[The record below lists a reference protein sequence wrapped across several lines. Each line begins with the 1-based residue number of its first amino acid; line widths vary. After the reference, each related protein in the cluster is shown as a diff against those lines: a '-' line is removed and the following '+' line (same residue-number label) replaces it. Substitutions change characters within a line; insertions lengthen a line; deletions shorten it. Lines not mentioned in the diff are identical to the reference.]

1 MSIESN
7 LKKLL
12 KGEKACIPEHFLKVP
27 SYNSPTLRTG
37 KGRPISEGKFG
48 KMYRGSINDNGR
60 RYVAYKEIDT
70 SESTDGAFEFEFK
83 VAEKLKEFAVPE
95 MYLFKKCPIQDKEPQ
110 RIRKGGKPGS
120 KMVNFVQP
128 WLRTKPKDILYMELL
143 NGTSFHSW
151 WQTNPSLDAIKSVII
166 QVFDN
171 LYRINQKFPDFRHRD
186 LHGNNV
192 MVNPDALKTPYTW
205 KVDLGRKVIRN
216 DPGGSFRSRLGSPD
230 IKKYKRTNAGVK
242 ATIIDFGLSYWS
254 RRMPNPETADGG
266 YEGAGIYGHGIGP
279 GTIYYDIHRFL
290 YIIYVK
296 VRQPENAKERAIK
309 NFIEELIPNKEFLE
323 FNGKFTNRGYLLSDY
338 HVALRAN
345 LPTFKTILTHPFLT
359 GDKSPNRPKTLANAL
374 KKIGA
379 MKVKTPPKIK
389 TSKAPSPKLSTTERK
404 KKMNNAIK
412 KAAAVLAKPNAKSV
426 PRRRPGV
433 ARPNPVPEIQPAS
446 PSPKANAPYEVMSP
460 SNMLEYAAK
469 IESGRKKA
477 ANKLNAKLKEIKAT
491 KGKTPTPVRLKEK
504 FSFVNV
510 KGKKRE
516 FVRKFA
522 YDRAL
527 AKNKAEREKTPTPK
541 AKKKFIFTDVNGKNR
556 EYARLIP
563 YEKALAKNKA
573 ERSLRA
579 KIRAAWKPKLTPKA
593 KTPTPEEAGK
603 EWNKR
608 YKETFGITFKE
619 IPNYVMPPAAHNR
632 HMGMINNRREYVND
646 RTKGKTPS
654 FGYIATTAERA
665 KEAKA
670 KAKAKTPTPKAKKNE
685 YWRSFVDVNGKKQE
699 FESKSAYHEAK
710 QKNLQAYAAKFQ
722 KKINRQI
729 QLGRDARFSFVDV
742 NGKKR
747 EYVRK
752 GMYEKALAKNKAER
766 EKRAQPTFSERARA
780 KRMDRGQPFNMKT
793 PQNVRNAIKGGKN
806 MKFVGG
812 KFKTATPKAKWSN
825 ANNKQFMEML
835 AREKNAQRK
844 LVNEMNKARPLKNG
858 PLDPAV
864 AYAHKTPKNTKKIN
878 KYVNSLSNN
887 ERNMLKKK
895 IC

>member
-1 MSIESN
+1 MSNIESN

-27 SYNSPTLRTG
+27 AYNSPTLRTG
-37 KGRPISEGKFG
+37 KGRPISEGAFG

-95 MYLFKKCPIQDKEPQ
+95 MYLFKKCPIQDKDMG
-110 RIRKGGKPGS
+110 RIRAKSGH
-120 KMVNFVQP
+120 FVQP
-128 WLRTKPKDILYMELL
+128 ARRTKPKDILYMELL
-143 NGTSFHSW
+143 DGMSFNSW
-151 WQTNPSLDAIKSVII
+151 WKTNPSLDAIKSVIV

-186 LHGNNV
+186 LHGGNV
-192 MVNPDALKTPYTW
+192 MVNPNVSTTPYTW

-230 IKKYKRTNAGVK
+230 IKKYKRTNAGVE
-242 ATIIDFGLSYWS
+242 AHIIDFGLSYWS

-290 YIIYVK
+290 YVIYVK

-323 FNGKFTNRGYLLSDY
+323 YNGKFTSQGYLLSDY

-359 GDKSPNRPKTLANAL
+359 DEKSTNRPKTLSEAL
-374 KKIGA
+374 KLIAPKP
-379 MKVKTPPKIK
+379 KPKPKTPPKAK
-389 TSKAPSPKLSTTERK
+389 TPKAKTPSPKLSTTERK
-404 KKMNNAIK
+404 KKMNSAIK
-412 KAAAVLAKPNAKSV
+412 RAAAVLAKPK
-426 PRRRPGV
+426 PKPPMRRPGV
-433 ARPNPVPEIQPAS
+433 VRPNPVPEIQPAS
-446 PSPKANAPYEVMSP
+446 PSPKANTPYGVMSP
-460 SNMLEYAAK
+460 SNIMEYARK

-477 ANKLNAKLKEIKAT
+477 ANKLNARIQAIKAT

-527 AKNKAEREKTPTPK
+527 AKNKAER
-541 AKKKFIFTDVNGKNR
+541 
-556 EYARLIP
+556 
-563 YEKALAKNKA
+563 
-573 ERSLRA
+573 
-579 KIRAAWKPKLTPKA
+579 
-593 KTPTPEEAGK
+593 
-603 EWNKR
+603 
-608 YKETFGITFKE
+608 
-619 IPNYVMPPAAHNR
+619 
-632 HMGMINNRREYVND
+632 
-646 RTKGKTPS
+646 
-654 FGYIATTAERA
+654 
-665 KEAKA
+665 
-670 KAKAKTPTPKAKKNE
+670 AKKNE

-710 QKNLQAYAAKFQ
+710 QKNLKAYGDKMQA
-722 KKINRQI
+722 KINRQI
-729 QLGRDARFSFVDV
+729 QLGRDARYSFVDV

-752 GMYEKALAKNKAER
+752 GAYETALAKNKVER
-766 EKRAQPTFSERARA
+766 EKRARA
-780 KRMDRGQPFNMKT
+780 KT
-793 PQNVRNAIKGGKN
+793 P
-806 MKFVGG
+806 
-812 KFKTATPKAKWSN
+812 TPK
-825 ANNKQFMEML
+825 
-835 AREKNAQRK
+835 
-844 LVNEMNKARPLKNG
+844 V
-858 PLDPAV
+858 
-864 AYAHKTPKNTKKIN
+864 NTKKIN
-878 KYVNSLSNN
+878 NYVNGLSNN
-887 ERNMLKKK
+887 ERNVLKKK
-895 IC
+895 ICQP

>member
-1 MSIESN
+1 MSNKNIESN

-12 KGEKACIPEHFLKVP
+12 KGEKACVPEHFLKVP

-37 KGRPISEGKFG
+37 KGRPISEGAFG

-70 SESTDGAFEFEFK
+70 SETTDGAFEFEFK

-95 MYLFKKCPIQDKEPQ
+95 MYLFKKCPIQDKTPKKV
-110 RIRKGGKPGS
+110 RKKNGTL
-120 KMVNFVQP
+120 VQP
-128 WLRTKPKDILYMELL
+128 KERTKPKDILYMELL
-143 NGTSFHSW
+143 DGMSFNSW
-151 WQTNPSLDAIKSVII
+151 WQTNPSLDAIKSVIV

-186 LHGNNV
+186 LHGGNV
-192 MVNPDALKTPYTW
+192 MVTRNETPYTW
-205 KVDLGRKVIRN
+205 KVDLGRKIIRN

-230 IKKYKRTNAGVK
+230 IKKYKRTNAGVE

-266 YEGAGIYGHGIGP
+266 YKGAGIYGHGIGP

-296 VRQPENAKERAIK
+296 VRNPGNPKERAIK

-323 FNGKFTNRGYLLSDY
+323 FNGKFTSQGYLLSDY

-359 GDKSPNRPKTLANAL
+359 GEGKPNRPKTVTEAL
-374 KKIGA
+374 KMLPKA
-379 MKVKTPPKIK
+379 KTPPKIK
-389 TSKAPSPKLSTTERK
+389 TPKAKTKTPSPKLSTTERK
-404 KKMNNAIK
+404 KKMNSAIK
-412 KAAAVLAKPNAKSV
+412 RAAAVLAANKNKPKAKPA
-426 PRRRPGV
+426 PRRRPGAV
-433 ARPNPVPEIQPAS
+433 RPNPVPEIQPAS
-446 PSPKANAPYEVMSP
+446 PSPKANAPYGEMSP
-460 SNMLEYAAK
+460 SNMMEYAAK

-477 ANKLNAKLKEIKAT
+477 ANKLNARIQAIKAT

-527 AKNKAEREKTPTPK
+527 AKNKAER
-541 AKKKFIFTDVNGKNR
+541 
-556 EYARLIP
+556 
-563 YEKALAKNKA
+563 
-573 ERSLRA
+573 
-579 KIRAAWKPKLTPKA
+579 
-593 KTPTPEEAGK
+593 
-603 EWNKR
+603 
-608 YKETFGITFKE
+608 
-619 IPNYVMPPAAHNR
+619 
-632 HMGMINNRREYVND
+632 
-646 RTKGKTPS
+646 
-654 FGYIATTAERA
+654 
-665 KEAKA
+665 
-670 KAKAKTPTPKAKKNE
+670 AKTPTPKAKKNE

-729 QLGRDARFSFVDV
+729 QLGRDARFSFIDV

-766 EKRAQPTFSERARA
+766 EKTKA
-780 KRMDRGQPFNMKT
+780 KT
-793 PQNVRNAIKGGKN
+793 P
-806 MKFVGG
+806 
-812 KFKTATPKAKWSN
+812 TPKAKWSN
-825 ANNKQFMEML
+825 ANNKQFMELL

-844 LVNEMNKARPLKNG
+844 LANKMNKTRPLKNG

-864 AYAHKTPKNTKKIN
+864 AYALKTPKPSTAKKVVKNYMN
-878 KYVNSLSNN
+878 KFVNKLSND

-895 IC
+895 VCD

>member
-1 MSIESN
+1 MSNIESN

-12 KGEKACIPEHFLKVP
+12 KGEKACVPEHFLKVP

-37 KGRPISEGKFG
+37 KGKPLSEGQFG

-83 VAEKLKEFAVPE
+83 VAENLKEFAVPE

-128 WLRTKPKDILYMELL
+128 SRRVKPKDILYMELL
-143 NGTSFHSW
+143 NGKSFESW
-151 WQTNPSLDAIKSVII
+151 WKTNPSLDAMKSVIV

-186 LHGNNV
+186 LHGGNV
-192 MVNPDALKTPYTW
+192 MVNPDALKTQYSW
-205 KVDLGRKVIRN
+205 GVDLGRKVIRN

-230 IKKYKRTNAGVK
+230 IKKYKRINAGVE

-323 FNGKFTNRGYLLSDY
+323 FNGKFTNQGYLLSDY

-359 GDKSPNRPKTLANAL
+359 GEKSPNRPKTLKEAL

-404 KKMNNAIK
+404 KKRNDAIK
-412 KAAAVLAKPNAKSV
+412 RAAAALAKPKAKPV
-426 PRRRPGV
+426 PQRRPGV
-433 ARPNPVPEIQPAS
+433 VRPNPVPEIQPAS
-446 PSPKANAPYEVMSP
+446 PSPKANAPYGVMSP

-477 ANKLNAKLKEIKAT
+477 ANKLNARVKEIKAT

-527 AKNKAEREKTPTPK
+527 AKNKAER
-541 AKKKFIFTDVNGKNR
+541 
-556 EYARLIP
+556 
-563 YEKALAKNKA
+563 
-573 ERSLRA
+573 
-579 KIRAAWKPKLTPKA
+579 
-593 KTPTPEEAGK
+593 
-603 EWNKR
+603 
-608 YKETFGITFKE
+608 
-619 IPNYVMPPAAHNR
+619 
-632 HMGMINNRREYVND
+632 
-646 RTKGKTPS
+646 
-654 FGYIATTAERA
+654 
-665 KEAKA
+665 
-670 KAKAKTPTPKAKKNE
+670 AKKNE

-766 EKRAQPTFSERARA
+766 SLRA
-780 KRMDRGQPFNMKT
+780 KIRDAMK
-793 PQNVRNAIKGGKN
+793 PKL
-806 MKFVGG
+806 
-812 KFKTATPKAKWSN
+812 TPKAKT
-825 ANNKQFMEML
+825 
-835 AREKNAQRK
+835 
-844 LVNEMNKARPLKNG
+844 P
-858 PLDPAV
+858 
-864 AYAHKTPKNTKKIN
+864 TPKKAVNMYIN
-878 KYVNSLSNN
+878 KFVNKLDKDEVNA
-887 ERNMLKKK
+887 LKKK
-895 IC
+895 ICQP

>member
-1 MSIESN
+1 MSNIESN

-37 KGRPISEGKFG
+37 KGRPLSEGAFG

-95 MYLFKKCPIQDKEPQ
+95 MYLFKKCPIQDKEP
-110 RIRKGGKPGS
+110 RIIRKGGKPGS
-120 KMVNFVQP
+120 KMGHFVQP
-128 WLRTKPKDILYMELL
+128 SRRTKPKDILYMELL
-143 NGTSFHSW
+143 DGMSFNSW
-151 WQTNPSLDAIKSVII
+151 WKTNPSLDAIKSVIV

-186 LHGNNV
+186 LHGGNV
-192 MVNPDALKTPYTW
+192 MVSRREAEYTW

-230 IKKYKRTNAGVK
+230 IKKYKRTNAGVE
-242 ATIIDFGLSYWS
+242 AHIIDFGLSYWS
-254 RRMPNPETADGG
+254 RKMPNPETADGG

-323 FNGKFTNRGYLLSDY
+323 FNGKFTSQGYLLSDY

-359 GDKSPNRPKTLANAL
+359 GEKSPNRPKTVTEAL
-374 KKIGA
+374 KMLPKA
-379 MKVKTPPKIK
+379 KTPPKIK
-389 TSKAPSPKLSTTERK
+389 TPKAKTKTPSPKLSTTERK
-404 KKMNNAIK
+404 KKMNSAIK
-412 KAAAVLAKPNAKSV
+412 RAAAILAKPKAKPV

-446 PSPKANAPYEVMSP
+446 PSPKANAPYGVMSP

-477 ANKLNAKLKEIKAT
+477 ANKLNARVKEIKAT

-504 FSFVNV
+504 FSFINV

-527 AKNKAEREKTPTPK
+527 AKNKAEREKT
-541 AKKKFIFTDVNGKNR
+541 
-556 EYARLIP
+556 
-563 YEKALAKNKA
+563 
-573 ERSLRA
+573 
-579 KIRAAWKPKLTPKA
+579 KA

-646 RTKGKTPS
+646 RIKGKTPS

-670 KAKAKTPTPKAKKNE
+670 KAKAKTPTPKAKKK
-685 YWRSFVDVNGKKQE
+685 FIFTDVNGK
-699 FESKSAYHEAK
+699 
-710 QKNLQAYAAKFQ
+710 N
-722 KKINRQI
+722 
-729 QLGRDARFSFVDV
+729 
-742 NGKKR
+742 R
-747 EYVRK
+747 EYVRLIP
-752 GMYEKALAKNKAER
+752 YEKALAKNKAER
-766 EKRAQPTFSERARA
+766 SLRA
-780 KRMDRGQPFNMKT
+780 KIRDTMKPKLTPKVKT
-793 PQNVRNAIKGGKN
+793 PTPKKAVN
-806 MKFVGG
+806 MYINKFVN
-812 KFKTATPKAKWSN
+812 KLDKDEVN
-825 ANNKQFMEML
+825 A
-835 AREKNAQRK
+835 
-844 LVNEMNKARPLKNG
+844 
-858 PLDPAV
+858 
-864 AYAHKTPKNTKKIN
+864 
-878 KYVNSLSNN
+878 
-887 ERNMLKKK
+887 LKKK
-895 IC
+895 ICKP

>member
-1 MSIESN
+1 MSNKNIESN

-12 KGEKACIPEHFLKVP
+12 KGEKACMPEHFLKVP

-37 KGRPISEGKFG
+37 KGKPLSEGAFG

-70 SESTDGAFEFEFK
+70 SESTNGAFEFEFK

-95 MYLFKKCPIQDKEPQ
+95 MYLFKKCPIQDKTPKKV
-110 RIRKGGKPGS
+110 RKKNGTLVIAS
-120 KMVNFVQP
+120 KYR
-128 WLRTKPKDILYMELL
+128 RTKPKDILYMELL
-143 NGTSFHSW
+143 NGMSFSSW
-151 WQTNPSLDAIKSVII
+151 WQTNPSLDEMKSVIV

-186 LHGNNV
+186 LHGGNV
-192 MVNPDALKTPYTW
+192 MVNPDASTPYTW

-216 DPGGSFRSRLGSPD
+216 DLGGSFRSRLGSPD
-230 IKKYKRTNAGVK
+230 IKKYKRTNAGVE

-296 VRQPENAKERAIK
+296 VRNPGNAKERAIK

-323 FNGKFTNRGYLLSDY
+323 FNGKFTSQGYLLSDY

-359 GDKSPNRPKTLANAL
+359 GEKSPNRPKTLKEAL
-374 KKIGA
+374 KMIAPPKPKPKTPV
-379 MKVKTPPKIK
+379 KVKTPKETRVLP
-389 TSKAPSPKLSTTERK
+389 PRNYGKLSAASRK
-404 KKMNNAIK
+404 KAMNNMIK
-412 KAAAVLAKPNAKSV
+412 KAAAILAANKAKPKAKPA
-426 PRRRPGV
+426 PRRRPGAV
-433 ARPNPVPEIQPAS
+433 RPNPVPEIQPAS
-446 PSPKANAPYEVMSP
+446 PELGPTARAIKKLMENQAVNVEAIRLKMGLPRKIGGEPLPQNLMTPSARKKFNEKVKKKMAENNEAPYEVMSP

-477 ANKLNAKLKEIKAT
+477 ANKLNAKHKEIKAT

-527 AKNKAEREKTPTPK
+527 AKNKAEREKTK
-541 AKKKFIFTDVNGKNR
+541 A
-556 EYARLIP
+556 
-563 YEKALAKNKA
+563 
-573 ERSLRA
+573 
-579 KIRAAWKPKLTPKA
+579 KA

-619 IPNYVMPPAAHNR
+619 IPNYVLPPAAHNR

-665 KEAKA
+665 KEA

-766 EKRAQPTFSERARA
+766 EKTKA
-780 KRMDRGQPFNMKT
+780 KT
-793 PQNVRNAIKGGKN
+793 P
-806 MKFVGG
+806 
-812 KFKTATPKAKWSN
+812 TPKAKWSN
-825 ANNKQFMEML
+825 ANNKQFMELL

-844 LVNEMNKARPLKNG
+844 LANMMNKARPLKNG

-864 AYAHKTPKNTKKIN
+864 AYALKTPKPSTAKKVVKNYMN
-878 KYVNSLSNN
+878 KFVNKLSND

-895 IC
+895 ICQP

>member
-1 MSIESN
+1 MSNIESN

-37 KGRPISEGKFG
+37 KGRPISEGAFG

-70 SESTDGAFEFEFK
+70 SESTNGAFEFEFK
-83 VAEKLKEFAVPE
+83 VAENLKEFAVPE
-95 MYLFKKCPIQDKEPQ
+95 MYLFKKCPIQYKTPKKV
-110 RIRKGGKPGS
+110 RKKNGTL
-120 KMVNFVQP
+120 VQP
-128 WLRTKPKDILYMELL
+128 KERTKPKDILYMELL
-143 NGTSFHSW
+143 NGMPFNSW
-151 WQTNPSLDAIKSVII
+151 WQTKPSLDAIKSVIV

-186 LHGNNV
+186 LHGGNV
-192 MVNPDALKTPYTW
+192 MVSRREGEYTW

-230 IKKYKRTNAGVK
+230 IKKYKRTNAGVE
-242 ATIIDFGLSYWS
+242 AHIIDFGLSYWS

-323 FNGKFTNRGYLLSDY
+323 FNGKFTSQGYLLSDY

-359 GDKSPNRPKTLANAL
+359 GEKSPNRPKTVAEAL
-374 KKIGA
+374 KMIAPKPKPKPKTPV
-379 MKVKTPPKIK
+379 KVKTPKAK
-389 TSKAPSPKLSTTERK
+389 TKTPSPKLSTTERK
-404 KKMNNAIK
+404 KKRNSAIK
-412 KAAAVLAKPNAKSV
+412 RAAAILAKPKAKPA

-433 ARPNPVPEIQPAS
+433 VRPNPVPEIQPAS
-446 PSPKANAPYEVMSP
+446 PSPKANAPYQVMSP

-477 ANKLNAKLKEIKAT
+477 ANKLNARVKEIKAT

-527 AKNKAEREKTPTPK
+527 AKNKAEREKT
-541 AKKKFIFTDVNGKNR
+541 
-556 EYARLIP
+556 
-563 YEKALAKNKA
+563 
-573 ERSLRA
+573 
-579 KIRAAWKPKLTPKA
+579 KA

-670 KAKAKTPTPKAKKNE
+670 KAKKNE

-766 EKRAQPTFSERARA
+766 SLRA
-780 KRMDRGQPFNMKT
+780 KVKT
-793 PQNVRNAIKGGKN
+793 V
-806 MKFVGG
+806 
-812 KFKTATPKAKWSN
+812 TPKAKT
-825 ANNKQFMEML
+825 
-835 AREKNAQRK
+835 
-844 LVNEMNKARPLKNG
+844 P
-858 PLDPAV
+858 
-864 AYAHKTPKNTKKIN
+864 TPKKAVNMYIN
-878 KYVNSLSNN
+878 KFVNKLDKDEVNA
-887 ERNMLKKK
+887 LKKK
-895 IC
+895 ICQP

>member
-12 KGEKACIPEHFLKVP
+12 KGEKACVPEHFLKVP

-37 KGRPISEGKFG
+37 KGKPLSEGAFG

-95 MYLFKKCPIQDKEPQ
+95 MYLFKKCPIQDKTPKKV
-110 RIRKGGKPGS
+110 RNKNGTL
-120 KMVNFVQP
+120 VQP
-128 WLRTKPKDILYMELL
+128 KERTKPKDILYMELL
-143 NGTSFHSW
+143 DGMSFNSW
-151 WQTNPSLDAIKSVII
+151 WKTNPSLDAIKSVIT

-186 LHGNNV
+186 LHGGNV
-192 MVNPDALKTPYTW
+192 MVTRNETPYTW
-205 KVDLGRKVIRN
+205 EVDLGRKIIRN

-230 IKKYKRTNAGVK
+230 IKKYKRTNAGVE
-242 ATIIDFGLSYWS
+242 AHIIDFGLSYWS

-266 YEGAGIYGHGIGP
+266 YEGAGIYGHGQGP

-290 YIIYVK
+290 YTIYVK

-323 FNGKFTNRGYLLSDY
+323 FNGKFTSQGYLLSDY

-359 GDKSPNRPKTLANAL
+359 GEKSPNRPKTLSEAL
-374 KKIGA
+374 KMLPKA
-379 MKVKTPPKIK
+379 KTPPKVKTPKETRVLP
-389 TSKAPSPKLSTTERK
+389 PRNYGKLSAASRK
-404 KKMNNAIK
+404 KAMNNMIK
-412 KAAAVLAKPNAKSV
+412 KAAAILAANKAKPKTKPA

-433 ARPNPVPEIQPAS
+433 VRPNPVPEIQPAS
-446 PSPKANAPYEVMSP
+446 PEAPYAVMSP
-460 SNMLEYAAK
+460 SNMMEYAAK

-477 ANKLNAKLKEIKAT
+477 ANKLNARIQAIKAT

-527 AKNKAEREKTPTPK
+527 AKNKAER
-541 AKKKFIFTDVNGKNR
+541 V
-556 EYARLIP
+556 
-563 YEKALAKNKA
+563 
-573 ERSLRA
+573 
-579 KIRAAWKPKLTPKA
+579 
-593 KTPTPEEAGK
+593 KTPTPE
-603 EWNKR
+603 
-608 YKETFGITFKE
+608 
-619 IPNYVMPPAAHNR
+619 
-632 HMGMINNRREYVND
+632 
-646 RTKGKTPS
+646 
-654 FGYIATTAERA
+654 
-665 KEAKA
+665 
-670 KAKAKTPTPKAKKNE
+670 AKKNE

-710 QKNLQAYAAKFQ
+710 QKNLQAYGAKMQ
-722 KKINRQI
+722 AKINRQI

-766 EKRAQPTFSERARA
+766 SLRA
-780 KRMDRGQPFNMKT
+780 KIRE
-793 PQNVRNAIKGGKN
+793 AWGGKA
-806 MKFVGG
+806 
-812 KFKTATPKAKWSN
+812 KTVTPKAKTVTPKAKWSN
-825 ANNKQFMEML
+825 ANNKQFMELL

-844 LVNEMNKARPLKNG
+844 LANKMNKARPLKNG
-858 PLDPAV
+858 PSNPAV
-864 AYAHKTPKNTKKIN
+864 AYALNTPKNTKNIN
-878 KYVNSLSNN
+878 KYVNGLSNN

-895 IC
+895 ICKP

>member
-1 MSIESN
+1 MSNKNIESN

-12 KGEKACIPEHFLKVP
+12 KGEKACVPEHFLKVP

-37 KGRPISEGKFG
+37 KGKPLSEGQFG

-95 MYLFKKCPIQDKEPQ
+95 MYLFKKCPIQDKTPKKV
-110 RIRKGGKPGS
+110 RKKNGTLVDLGAFPK
-120 KMVNFVQP
+120 
-128 WLRTKPKDILYMELL
+128 RTKPKDILYMELL
-143 NGTSFHSW
+143 NGMSFNSW
-151 WQTNPSLDAIKSVII
+151 WQTKPSLDEMKSVIV

-186 LHGNNV
+186 LHGGNV
-192 MVNPDALKTPYTW
+192 MVNPDALKTQYTW
-205 KVDLGRKVIRN
+205 DVDLGRKVIRN

-230 IKKYKRTNAGVK
+230 IKKYKRTNAGVE

-323 FNGKFTNRGYLLSDY
+323 FNGKFTSQGYLLSDY

-359 GDKSPNRPKTLANAL
+359 DEKSPNRPKTLKEAL
-374 KKIGA
+374 KLIAPPKPKTPV
-379 MKVKTPPKIK
+379 KVKTPKETRVLP
-389 TSKAPSPKLSTTERK
+389 PRNYGKLSAASRK
-404 KKMNNAIK
+404 KAMNNMIK
-412 KAAAVLAKPNAKSV
+412 KAAAILAANKAKPKAKQA

-433 ARPNPVPEIQPAS
+433 VRPNPVPEIQPAS

-477 ANKLNAKLKEIKAT
+477 ANKLNARIQAIKAT

-541 AKKKFIFTDVNGKNR
+541 AK
-556 EYARLIP
+556 
-563 YEKALAKNKA
+563 
-573 ERSLRA
+573 
-579 KIRAAWKPKLTPKA
+579 
-593 KTPTPEEAGK
+593 TPTPEEAGK

-619 IPNYVMPPAAHNR
+619 IPNYVGPPAAHNR

-646 RTKGKTPS
+646 RIKGKTPS

-665 KEAKA
+665 KEAKT
-670 KAKAKTPTPKAKKNE
+670 KAKAKKNE

-710 QKNLQAYAAKFQ
+710 QKNLQAYGAKMQ
-722 KKINRQI
+722 AKINRQI

-752 GMYEKALAKNKAER
+752 GMYEKALAKNKAE
-766 EKRAQPTFSERARA
+766 KSLRA
-780 KRMDRGQPFNMKT
+780 KIRAAWKPNL
-793 PQNVRNAIKGGKN
+793 
-806 MKFVGG
+806 
-812 KFKTATPKAKWSN
+812 TPKAKTVTPKVKWSN
-825 ANNKQFMEML
+825 ANNKQFMELL

-844 LVNEMNKARPLKNG
+844 LANMMNKARPLKNG

-864 AYAHKTPKNTKKIN
+864 AYALNTPKPSTAKKVVKNYMN
-878 KYVNSLSNN
+878 KFVNKLSND

-895 IC
+895 ICQP

>member
-12 KGEKACIPEHFLKVP
+12 KGEKACVPEHFLKVP

-37 KGRPISEGKFG
+37 KGRPLSEGQFG

-95 MYLFKKCPIQDKEPQ
+95 MYLFRKCPIQDKTPKKV
-110 RIRKGGKPGS
+110 RKKNGTL
-120 KMVNFVQP
+120 VQP
-128 WLRTKPKDILYMELL
+128 SRRTKPKDILYMELL
-143 NGTSFHSW
+143 NGESFNSW
-151 WQTNPSLDAIKSVII
+151 WNRERLPSLDAMKSVIV

-186 LHGNNV
+186 LHGGNV
-192 MVNPDALKTPYTW
+192 MVTRREGSYTW

-230 IKKYKRTNAGVK
+230 IKKYKRTNAGVE

-254 RRMPNPETADGG
+254 NRMPNPETADGG
-266 YEGAGIYGHGIGP
+266 YGAAGIYGHGYGA

-296 VRQPENAKERAIK
+296 VRNPGNPKERAIK
-309 NFIEELIPNKEFLE
+309 NFIEELIPNKEYLE
-323 FNGKFTNRGYLLSDY
+323 YNGKFTKQGYLVSSDG
-338 HVALRAN
+338 AKQN
-345 LPTFKTILTHPFLT
+345 LPSFKTILTHPFLT
-359 GDKSPNRPKTLANAL
+359 GEKSPNRPKTLKEAL
-374 KKIGA
+374 KMLPKA
-379 MKVKTPPKIK
+379 KTPVKVKTPKETRVLP
-389 TSKAPSPKLSTTERK
+389 PPNYGKLSAASRK
-404 KKMNNAIK
+404 KAMNNMIK
-412 KAAAVLAKPNAKSV
+412 KAAAILAKPKTKPA

-433 ARPNPVPEIQPAS
+433 VRPNPVPEIQPAS
-446 PSPKANAPYEVMSP
+446 PEAPYGVMSP
-460 SNMLEYAAK
+460 SNMMEYAAK

-510 KGKKRE
+510 KGKTRE

-527 AKNKAEREKTPTPK
+527 AKNKAERAKEAKTKTPTPK
-541 AKKKFIFTDVNGKNR
+541 AQLNPQK
-556 EYARLIP
+556 Y
-563 YEKALAKNKA
+563 
-573 ERSLRA
+573 
-579 KIRAAWKPKLTPKA
+579 
-593 KTPTPEEAGK
+593 
-603 EWNKR
+603 
-608 YKETFGITFKE
+608 
-619 IPNYVMPPAAHNR
+619 
-632 HMGMINNRREYVND
+632 
-646 RTKGKTPS
+646 
-654 FGYIATTAERA
+654 
-665 KEAKA
+665 
-670 KAKAKTPTPKAKKNE
+670 
-685 YWRSFVDVNGKKQE
+685 SFVDW
-699 FESKSAYHEAK
+699 Y
-710 QKNLQAYAAKFQ
+710 
-722 KKINRQI
+722 
-729 QLGRDARFSFVDV
+729 GR
-742 NGKKR
+742 KR

-752 GMYEKALAKNKAER
+752 GAYEKAVAKNKAFRVEMA
-766 EKRAQPTFSERARA
+766 KPTFSERALV
-780 KRMDRGQPFNMKT
+780 KRQQRGQPFYMMT
-793 PQNVRNAIKGGKN
+793 PQNVRNAIQGGKN

-812 KFKTATPKAKWSN
+812 KFKTVTPKVKTPTPKAKWSN
-825 ANNKQFMEML
+825 ANNKQFMELL

-844 LVNEMNKARPLKNG
+844 LANKMNKARPLKNG

-864 AYAHKTPKNTKKIN
+864 AYALNTPKNTKKIN
-878 KYVNSLSNN
+878 KYVNGLSND

-895 IC
+895 ICQP

>member
-1 MSIESN
+1 MSNIESN

-27 SYNSPTLRTG
+27 SYNSPTLRYG
-37 KGRPISEGKFG
+37 KGKPISQGQFG

-70 SESTDGAFEFEFK
+70 SESTNGAFEFEFK

-120 KMVNFVQP
+120 KMGHFVQP
-128 WLRTKPKDILYMELL
+128 SRRTKPKDILYMELL
-143 NGTSFHSW
+143 DGMPFNSW
-151 WQTNPSLDAIKSVII
+151 WQTNPSLDAIKSVIV

-230 IKKYKRTNAGVK
+230 IKKYKRTNAGVE
-242 ATIIDFGLSYWS
+242 AHIIDFGLSYWS

-290 YIIYVK
+290 YVIYVK

-323 FNGKFTNRGYLLSDY
+323 FNGKFTSQGYLLSDY

-359 GDKSPNRPKTLANAL
+359 DEKSSNRPKTLAEAL
-374 KKIGA
+374 KMIAPKPKPKTPV
-379 MKVKTPPKIK
+379 KVKTPKAK
-389 TSKAPSPKLSTTERK
+389 TKTPSPKLSTTERK

-412 KAAAVLAKPNAKSV
+412 RAAAVLAANKNKPKA
-426 PRRRPGV
+426 PQRRPGA

-446 PSPKANAPYEVMSP
+446 PSPKANAPYGVMSP
-460 SNMLEYAAK
+460 SNIMEYARK

-573 ERSLRA
+573 ER
-579 KIRAAWKPKLTPKA
+579 
-593 KTPTPEEAGK
+593 
-603 EWNKR
+603 
-608 YKETFGITFKE
+608 
-619 IPNYVMPPAAHNR
+619 
-632 HMGMINNRREYVND
+632 
-646 RTKGKTPS
+646 
-654 FGYIATTAERA
+654 ER
-665 KEAKA
+665 
-670 KAKAKTPTPKAKKNE
+670 
-685 YWRSFVDVNGKKQE
+685 
-699 FESKSAYHEAK
+699 
-710 QKNLQAYAAKFQ
+710 
-722 KKINRQI
+722 
-729 QLGRDARFSFVDV
+729 
-742 NGKKR
+742 
-747 EYVRK
+747 
-752 GMYEKALAKNKAER
+752 
-766 EKRAQPTFSERARA
+766 RAQPTWSQKARWKRA
-780 KRMDRGQPFNMKT
+780 DRGQPFNMKT
-793 PQNVRNAIKGGKN
+793 PQNVRNAIKAGKN
-806 MKFVGG
+806 MKFVEGR
-812 KFKTATPKAKWSN
+812 FKTVTPKAKTPTP
-825 ANNKQFMEML
+825 
-835 AREKNAQRK
+835 
-844 LVNEMNKARPLKNG
+844 KA
-858 PLDPAV
+858 
-864 AYAHKTPKNTKKIN
+864 KTPTPKAKTPTPKAKTFVN
-878 KYVNSLSNN
+878 KFVNALDKDELNA
-887 ERNMLKKK
+887 LKKK
-895 IC
+895 VCQP

>member
-37 KGRPISEGKFG
+37 KGRPLSEGAFG

-83 VAEKLKEFAVPE
+83 VAENLKEFAVPE

-120 KMVNFVQP
+120 KMGHFVQP
-128 WLRTKPKDILYMELL
+128 SRRIKPKDILYMELL
-143 NGTSFHSW
+143 DGMSFNSW
-151 WQTNPSLDAIKSVII
+151 WKTNPSLDAIKSVIV

-186 LHGNNV
+186 LHGGNV
-192 MVNPDALKTPYTW
+192 MVSRREAEYTW

-230 IKKYKRTNAGVK
+230 IKKYKRTNAGVE
-242 ATIIDFGLSYWS
+242 AHIIDFGLSYWS

-323 FNGKFTNRGYLLSDY
+323 FNGKFTSQGYLLSDY

-359 GDKSPNRPKTLANAL
+359 GEKSPNRPKTLAEAL
-374 KKIGA
+374 KMIAPKPKPKTPV
-379 MKVKTPPKIK
+379 KVKTPKAK
-389 TSKAPSPKLSTTERK
+389 TKTPSPKLSTTERK
-404 KKMNNAIK
+404 KKRNSAIK
-412 KAAAVLAKPNAKSV
+412 RAAAILAKPKTKPA

-433 ARPNPVPEIQPAS
+433 VRPNPVPEIQPAS
-446 PSPKANAPYEVMSP
+446 PSPKANAPYQVMSP

-477 ANKLNAKLKEIKAT
+477 ANKLNARVKEIKAT

-527 AKNKAEREKTPTPK
+527 AKNKAEREKT
-541 AKKKFIFTDVNGKNR
+541 
-556 EYARLIP
+556 
-563 YEKALAKNKA
+563 
-573 ERSLRA
+573 
-579 KIRAAWKPKLTPKA
+579 KA

-665 KEAKA
+665 KEA

-766 EKRAQPTFSERARA
+766 SLRA
-780 KRMDRGQPFNMKT
+780 KIREPKLTPKVNTPTPKKAVNMYI
-793 PQNVRNAIKGGKN
+793 N
-806 MKFVGG
+806 KFVN
-812 KFKTATPKAKWSN
+812 KLDKDEVN
-825 ANNKQFMEML
+825 A
-835 AREKNAQRK
+835 
-844 LVNEMNKARPLKNG
+844 
-858 PLDPAV
+858 
-864 AYAHKTPKNTKKIN
+864 
-878 KYVNSLSNN
+878 
-887 ERNMLKKK
+887 LKKK
-895 IC
+895 VCD

>member
-359 GDKSPNRPKTLANAL
+359 GEKSPNRPKTLANAL

-646 RTKGKTPS
+646 RIKGKTPS

-710 QKNLQAYAAKFQ
+710 QKNLQAYGAKMQ
-722 KKINRQI
+722 AKINRQI

-844 LVNEMNKARPLKNG
+844 LANEMNKARPLKNG

>member
-1 MSIESN
+1 MSNIESN

-37 KGRPISEGKFG
+37 KGRPISEGAFG

-70 SESTDGAFEFEFK
+70 SESTNGAFEFEFK
-83 VAEKLKEFAVPE
+83 VAENLKEFAVPE
-95 MYLFKKCPIQDKEPQ
+95 MYLFKKCPIQDKEP
-110 RIRKGGKPGS
+110 RIIRKGGKPGS
-120 KMVNFVQP
+120 KMGHFVQP
-128 WLRTKPKDILYMELL
+128 SRRTKPKDILYMELL
-143 NGTSFHSW
+143 DGMSFNSW
-151 WQTNPSLDAIKSVII
+151 WKTNPSLDAIKSVIV

-186 LHGNNV
+186 LHGGNV
-192 MVNPDALKTPYTW
+192 MVSRREGEYTW

-230 IKKYKRTNAGVK
+230 IKKYKRTNAGVE
-242 ATIIDFGLSYWS
+242 AHIIDFGLSYWS

-290 YIIYVK
+290 YTIYVK

-309 NFIEELIPNKEFLE
+309 NFIEELIPNKEFLQ
-323 FNGKFTNRGYLLSDY
+323 FNGKFTSQGYLLSDY

-359 GDKSPNRPKTLANAL
+359 GRFFENISRPKTVTEAL
-374 KKIGA
+374 KMLPKA
-379 MKVKTPPKIK
+379 KTPPKIK
-389 TSKAPSPKLSTTERK
+389 TPKAKTKTPSPKLSTEERK
-404 KKMNNAIK
+404 KKMNSAIK
-412 KAAAVLAKPNAKSV
+412 RAAAILAKPKAK
-426 PRRRPGV
+426 PAPLRRPGAV
-433 ARPNPVPEIQPAS
+433 RPNPVPEIQPAS
-446 PSPKANAPYEVMSP
+446 PSPKADAPYGVMSP
-460 SNMLEYAAK
+460 SNMLEYARK

-477 ANKLNAKLKEIKAT
+477 ANKLNARIKEIKAT

-527 AKNKAEREKTPTPK
+527 AKNKAERVKTPTPK
-541 AKKKFIFTDVNGKNR
+541 ARFIFTDVNGKNR

-573 ERSLRA
+573 ERE
-579 KIRAAWKPKLTPKA
+579 KTKA

-710 QKNLQAYAAKFQ
+710 QKNLQAYGAKMQ
-722 KKINRQI
+722 AKINRQI
-729 QLGRDARFSFVDV
+729 QLGRDTRFSFVDV

-766 EKRAQPTFSERARA
+766 SLRA
-780 KRMDRGQPFNMKT
+780 KIRDAMK
-793 PQNVRNAIKGGKN
+793 PKL
-806 MKFVGG
+806 
-812 KFKTATPKAKWSN
+812 TPKAKTVTP
-825 ANNKQFMEML
+825 K
-835 AREKNAQRK
+835 
-844 LVNEMNKARPLKNG
+844 V
-858 PLDPAV
+858 
-864 AYAHKTPKNTKKIN
+864 KTPTPKKAVNMYIN
-878 KYVNSLSNN
+878 KFVNKLDKDEVNA
-887 ERNMLKKK
+887 LKKK
-895 IC
+895 ICQP

>member
-1 MSIESN
+1 MSNKNIESN

-12 KGEKACIPEHFLKVP
+12 KGERACIPEHFLKVP

-37 KGRPISEGKFG
+37 KGKPLSEGMFG

-70 SESTDGAFEFEFK
+70 SESTNGAFEFEFK

-120 KMVNFVQP
+120 KMGHFVQP
-128 WLRTKPKDILYMELL
+128 SRRVKPKDILYMELL
-143 NGTSFHSW
+143 DGMSFNSW
-151 WQTNPSLDAIKSVII
+151 WKTNPSLDAIKSVIV

-186 LHGNNV
+186 LHGGNV
-192 MVNPDALKTPYTW
+192 MVTRREGSYTW
-205 KVDLGRKVIRN
+205 NVDLGRKVIRN

-230 IKKYKRTNAGVK
+230 IKKYKRTNAGVE
-242 ATIIDFGLSYWS
+242 AHIIDFGLSYWS
-254 RRMPNPETADGG
+254 RRMPNPETSDGG

-290 YIIYVK
+290 YTIYVK

-323 FNGKFTNRGYLLSDY
+323 FNGKFTSQGYLLSDY

-359 GDKSPNRPKTLANAL
+359 GDKSPNRPKTVAEAL
-374 KKIGA
+374 KMIAPPKPKPKTPV
-379 MKVKTPPKIK
+379 KVKTPKAK
-389 TSKAPSPKLSTTERK
+389 TKTPSPKLSTTERK
-404 KKMNNAIK
+404 KKRNSAIK
-412 KAAAVLAKPNAKSV
+412 RAAAILAKPKTKPA

-433 ARPNPVPEIQPAS
+433 VRPNPVPEIQPAS
-446 PSPKANAPYEVMSP
+446 PSPKANAPYQVMSP

-477 ANKLNAKLKEIKAT
+477 ANKLNAKIKEIKAT

-573 ERSLRA
+573 ER
-579 KIRAAWKPKLTPKA
+579 
-593 KTPTPEEAGK
+593 
-603 EWNKR
+603 
-608 YKETFGITFKE
+608 
-619 IPNYVMPPAAHNR
+619 
-632 HMGMINNRREYVND
+632 
-646 RTKGKTPS
+646 
-654 FGYIATTAERA
+654 
-665 KEAKA
+665 
-670 KAKAKTPTPKAKKNE
+670 AKKNE

-710 QKNLQAYAAKFQ
+710 QKNLQAYGAKMQ
-722 KKINRQI
+722 AKINRQI

-812 KFKTATPKAKWSN
+812 KFKTVTPKAKTPTPKAKWSN

-844 LVNEMNKARPLKNG
+844 LANKMNKARPLKNG

-864 AYAHKTPKNTKKIN
+864 AYALKTPKNTKKIN
-878 KYVNSLSNN
+878 KYVNGLI
-887 ERNMLKKK
+887 E
-895 IC
+895 

>member
-1 MSIESN
+1 MSNIESN

-27 SYNSPTLRTG
+27 SYNSPTLRIG
-37 KGRPISEGKFG
+37 KGKPLSEGAFG

-95 MYLFKKCPIQDKEPQ
+95 MYLFKKCPIQYKTPKKV
-110 RIRKGGKPGS
+110 RKKNGTLVDLGAFPK
-120 KMVNFVQP
+120 
-128 WLRTKPKDILYMELL
+128 RTKPKDILYMELL
-143 NGTSFHSW
+143 DGMSFNSW
-151 WQTNPSLDAIKSVII
+151 WKTNPSLDAIKSVIV

-186 LHGNNV
+186 LHGGNV
-192 MVNPDALKTPYTW
+192 MVSRREAEYTW

-230 IKKYKRTNAGVK
+230 IKKYKRTNAGVE
-242 ATIIDFGLSYWS
+242 AHIIDFGLSYWS

-323 FNGKFTNRGYLLSDY
+323 FNGKFTSQGYLLSDY

-359 GDKSPNRPKTLANAL
+359 GEKSPNRPKTLAEAL
-374 KKIGA
+374 KMIAPKPKPKTPV
-379 MKVKTPPKIK
+379 KVKTPKAK
-389 TSKAPSPKLSTTERK
+389 TKTPSPKLSTTERK
-404 KKMNNAIK
+404 KKRNSAIK
-412 KAAAVLAKPNAKSV
+412 RAAAILAKPKAKPA

-433 ARPNPVPEIQPAS
+433 VRPNPVPEIQPAS
-446 PSPKANAPYEVMSP
+446 PSPKADAPYEVMSP

-477 ANKLNAKLKEIKAT
+477 ANKLNARVKEIKAT

-527 AKNKAEREKTPTPK
+527 AKNKAEREKT
-541 AKKKFIFTDVNGKNR
+541 
-556 EYARLIP
+556 
-563 YEKALAKNKA
+563 
-573 ERSLRA
+573 
-579 KIRAAWKPKLTPKA
+579 KA

-670 KAKAKTPTPKAKKNE
+670 KTPTPKAKKNE

-710 QKNLQAYAAKFQ
+710 QKNLQAYGAKMQ
-722 KKINRQI
+722 AKINRQI
-729 QLGRDARFSFVDV
+729 EMGRKARFIFTDV
-742 NGKKR
+742 NGKNR
-747 EYVRK
+747 EYVRLIP
-752 GMYEKALAKNKAER
+752 YEKALAKNKAER

-793 PQNVRNAIKGGKN
+793 PQNVRNAIQGGKN

-812 KFKTATPKAKWSN
+812 SKGFKTVTPK
-825 ANNKQFMEML
+825 
-835 AREKNAQRK
+835 
-844 LVNEMNKARPLKNG
+844 V
-858 PLDPAV
+858 
-864 AYAHKTPKNTKKIN
+864 KTPTPKKAVNMYIN
-878 KYVNSLSNN
+878 KFVNKLDKDEVNA
-887 ERNMLKKK
+887 LKKK
-895 IC
+895 ICQP

>member
-1 MSIESN
+1 MSNIESN

-37 KGRPISEGKFG
+37 KGRPISEGAFG

-95 MYLFKKCPIQDKEPQ
+95 MYLFKKCPIQDKEP
-110 RIRKGGKPGS
+110 RIIRKGGKPGS
-120 KMVNFVQP
+120 KMGHFVQP
-128 WLRTKPKDILYMELL
+128 SRRTKPKDILYMELL
-143 NGTSFHSW
+143 NGMSFNSW
-151 WQTNPSLDAIKSVII
+151 WKTNPSLDAIKSVIV

-186 LHGNNV
+186 LHGGNV
-192 MVNPDALKTPYTW
+192 MVSRREGEYTW

-230 IKKYKRTNAGVK
+230 IKKYKRTNAGVE
-242 ATIIDFGLSYWS
+242 AHIIDFGLSYWS

-323 FNGKFTNRGYLLSDY
+323 FNGKFTSQGYLLSDY

-359 GDKSPNRPKTLANAL
+359 GEKSPNRPKTVAEAL
-374 KKIGA
+374 KMIAPKPKPKPKTPV
-379 MKVKTPPKIK
+379 KVKTPKAK
-389 TSKAPSPKLSTTERK
+389 TKTPSPKLSTTERK
-404 KKMNNAIK
+404 KKMNSAIK
-412 KAAAVLAKPNAKSV
+412 RAAAVLAKPKTKPV
-426 PRRRPGV
+426 PQRRPGV

-446 PSPKANAPYEVMSP
+446 PSPKANAPYGVMSP
-460 SNMLEYAAK
+460 SNIMEYAAK

-477 ANKLNAKLKEIKAT
+477 ANKLNARVKEIKAT

-527 AKNKAEREKTPTPK
+527 AKNKAEREKT
-541 AKKKFIFTDVNGKNR
+541 
-556 EYARLIP
+556 
-563 YEKALAKNKA
+563 
-573 ERSLRA
+573 
-579 KIRAAWKPKLTPKA
+579 KA

-665 KEAKA
+665 KEA

-766 EKRAQPTFSERARA
+766 SLRA
-780 KRMDRGQPFNMKT
+780 KIRAAWKPKLTPKVKT
-793 PQNVRNAIKGGKN
+793 PTPKKAVN
-806 MKFVGG
+806 MYINKFVN
-812 KFKTATPKAKWSN
+812 KLDKDEVN
-825 ANNKQFMEML
+825 A
-835 AREKNAQRK
+835 
-844 LVNEMNKARPLKNG
+844 
-858 PLDPAV
+858 
-864 AYAHKTPKNTKKIN
+864 
-878 KYVNSLSNN
+878 
-887 ERNMLKKK
+887 LKKK
-895 IC
+895 ICQP

>member
-1 MSIESN
+1 MSNIESN

-37 KGRPISEGKFG
+37 KGRPISEGAFG

-120 KMVNFVQP
+120 KMGHFVQP
-128 WLRTKPKDILYMELL
+128 SRRTKPKDILYMELL
-143 NGTSFHSW
+143 DGMSFNSW
-151 WQTNPSLDAIKSVII
+151 WKTNPSLDAIKSVIV

-186 LHGNNV
+186 LHGGNV
-192 MVNPDALKTPYTW
+192 MVSRREGEYTW

-230 IKKYKRTNAGVK
+230 IKKYKRTNAGVE
-242 ATIIDFGLSYWS
+242 AHIIDFGLSYWS

-290 YIIYVK
+290 YTIYVK

-309 NFIEELIPNKEFLE
+309 NFIEELIPNKEFLQ
-323 FNGKFTNRGYLLSDY
+323 FNGKFTSQGYLLSDY

-359 GDKSPNRPKTLANAL
+359 GEGKPNRPKTVTEAL
-374 KKIGA
+374 KMLPKA
-379 MKVKTPPKIK
+379 KTPPKIK
-389 TSKAPSPKLSTTERK
+389 TPKAKTKTPSPKLSTEERK
-404 KKMNNAIK
+404 KKMNSAIK
-412 KAAAVLAKPNAKSV
+412 RAAAILAKPKAK
-426 PRRRPGV
+426 PAPLRRPGAV
-433 ARPNPVPEIQPAS
+433 RPNPVPEIQPAS
-446 PSPKANAPYEVMSP
+446 PSPKADAPYGVMSP
-460 SNMLEYAAK
+460 SNMLEYARK

-477 ANKLNAKLKEIKAT
+477 ANKLNARIKEIKAT

-527 AKNKAEREKTPTPK
+527 AKNKAEREK
-541 AKKKFIFTDVNGKNR
+541 A
-556 EYARLIP
+556 
-563 YEKALAKNKA
+563 
-573 ERSLRA
+573 
-579 KIRAAWKPKLTPKA
+579 KA

-646 RTKGKTPS
+646 RIKGKTPS

-670 KAKAKTPTPKAKKNE
+670 NAKAKTPTPKAKKNE

-710 QKNLQAYAAKFQ
+710 QKNLQAYGAKMQ
-722 KKINRQI
+722 AKINRQI
-729 QLGRDARFSFVDV
+729 QLGRDTRFSFVDV

-766 EKRAQPTFSERARA
+766 SLRA
-780 KRMDRGQPFNMKT
+780 KIRDAMK
-793 PQNVRNAIKGGKN
+793 PKL
-806 MKFVGG
+806 
-812 KFKTATPKAKWSN
+812 TPKAKTVTP
-825 ANNKQFMEML
+825 K
-835 AREKNAQRK
+835 
-844 LVNEMNKARPLKNG
+844 V
-858 PLDPAV
+858 
-864 AYAHKTPKNTKKIN
+864 KTPTPKKAVNMYIN
-878 KYVNSLSNN
+878 KFVNKLDKDEVNA
-887 ERNMLKKK
+887 LKKK
-895 IC
+895 ICQP

>member
-37 KGRPISEGKFG
+37 KGKPLSEGAFG

-70 SESTDGAFEFEFK
+70 SESTNGAFEFEFK

-120 KMVNFVQP
+120 KMGHFVQP
-128 WLRTKPKDILYMELL
+128 SRRTKPKDILYMELL
-143 NGTSFHSW
+143 DGMSFNSW
-151 WQTNPSLDAIKSVII
+151 WKTNPSLDAIKSVIV

-186 LHGNNV
+186 LHGGNV
-192 MVNPDALKTPYTW
+192 MVTRREGSYTW
-205 KVDLGRKVIRN
+205 NVDLGRKVIRN

-230 IKKYKRTNAGVK
+230 IKKYKRTNAGVE
-242 ATIIDFGLSYWS
+242 AHIIDFGLSYWS

-323 FNGKFTNRGYLLSDY
+323 FNGKFTSQGYLLSDY

-359 GDKSPNRPKTLANAL
+359 GEKSPNRPKTLAEAL
-374 KKIGA
+374 KMIAPPKPKPKTPV
-379 MKVKTPPKIK
+379 KVKTPKAK
-389 TSKAPSPKLSTTERK
+389 TKTPSPKLSTTERK
-404 KKMNNAIK
+404 KKRNSAIK
-412 KAAAVLAKPNAKSV
+412 RAAAILAKPKTKPA

-433 ARPNPVPEIQPAS
+433 VRPNPVPEIQPAS
-446 PSPKANAPYEVMSP
+446 PSPKANAPYQVMSP

-477 ANKLNAKLKEIKAT
+477 ANKLNARVKEIKAT

-504 FSFVNV
+504 FSFINV

-527 AKNKAEREKTPTPK
+527 AKNKAERAKTP
-541 AKKKFIFTDVNGKNR
+541 
-556 EYARLIP
+556 
-563 YEKALAKNKA
+563 
-573 ERSLRA
+573 
-579 KIRAAWKPKLTPKA
+579 TPKA
-593 KTPTPEEAGK
+593 KTPTPE
-603 EWNKR
+603 
-608 YKETFGITFKE
+608 
-619 IPNYVMPPAAHNR
+619 
-632 HMGMINNRREYVND
+632 
-646 RTKGKTPS
+646 
-654 FGYIATTAERA
+654 
-665 KEAKA
+665 
-670 KAKAKTPTPKAKKNE
+670 AKKNE

-710 QKNLQAYAAKFQ
+710 QKNLQAYGAKMQ
-722 KKINRQI
+722 AKINRQI
-729 QLGRDARFSFVDV
+729 EMGRKARFIFTDV
-742 NGKKR
+742 NGKNR
-747 EYVRK
+747 EYVRLIP
-752 GMYEKALAKNKAER
+752 YEKALAKNKAER
-766 EKRAQPTFSERARA
+766 EKRARA
-780 KRMDRGQPFNMKT
+780 KT
-793 PQNVRNAIKGGKN
+793 P
-806 MKFVGG
+806 
-812 KFKTATPKAKWSN
+812 TPKS
-825 ANNKQFMEML
+825 
-835 AREKNAQRK
+835 
-844 LVNEMNKARPLKNG
+844 
-858 PLDPAV
+858 
-864 AYAHKTPKNTKKIN
+864 NTKKIN
-878 KYVNSLSNN
+878 KYVNSLTNN

-895 IC
+895 ICQP